1 MTTALKRTGIS
12 KAERRNT
19 VDKTILIEY
28 ADMIEEIK
36 EIRRR
41 IRKLEDEIANMTVV
55 SDTVKGTRKDGTI
68 GSIKVTGFPF
78 PLENK
83 KKALLNRYRRKLEE
97 KEEELLELTIKAE
110 EYIESIPKSEL
121 RIMFRFYNKKKAL
134 LNRYRRKLEEKEEEL
149 LELTIKAEEYIE
161 SIPKSELRIMFRF
174 YFLDGKTYVK
184 TAMEMNS
191 LFPERRI
198 KYTEDNVKKKIQR
211 FFKNVPLCPE
221 EKC

>member
-68 GSIKVTGFPF
+68 GPIKVTGFPF

-121 RIMFRFYNKKKAL
+121 RIMFRFY
-134 LNRYRRKLEEKEEEL
+134 
-149 LELTIKAEEYIE
+149 
-161 SIPKSELRIMFRF
+161 
-174 YFLDGKTYVK
+174 FLDGKTYIK
-184 TAMEMNS
+184 TAMEMNY